1 MTAYVCILTIF
12 PSDMLFGVGLG
23 CLLQMI
29 KTKSDVEVI
38 SHTCTQNKSL

>member
-1 MTAYVCILTIF
+1 MAVYECSLTGF

-29 KTKSDVEVI
+29 KTHSDVQVI
-38 SHTCTQNKSL
+38 FSHTD